1 MTNASPPAPSAS
13 AGPVGTAPASAASA
27 SSERFRDVVAGVVFV
42 GFGGAF
48 AVGALGYDLGTT
60 LEPGPGYY
68 PLALG
73 GLLTVLGLAVVVK
86 GLLGRGQQ
94 ALDSPV
100 AGPVP
105 TGPATGRPVSSD
117 TVPGAPVPGEPRPGG
132 GDTPSASATDAGTTI
147 DTEDLDD
154 ARGRVPWVAA
164 VLVIGA
170 IIGFAFS
177 VRTLGLV
184 PAVFGC
190 AFVSALAGYRW
201 RVHAALAVAAVLTA
215 LCYLIFV
222 LLLQLRIPEFGTLF
236 TG

>member
-1 MTNASPPAPSAS
+1 MTNASSSAPPAPADPGGDTSAS
-13 AGPVGTAPASAASA
+13 AGSA

-48 AVGALGYDLGTT
+48 AVGALGYDIGTT

-68 PLALG
+68 PMVLGVLLA
-73 GLLTVLGLAVVVK
+73 VLGLAVVVN
-86 GLLGRGQQ
+86 GLLRRGHD
-94 ALDSPV
+94 APDEVNSP
-100 AGPVP
+100 AGPDAAEP
-105 TGPATGRPVSSD
+105 DAAGEADDLQD
-117 TVPGAPVPGEPRPGG
+117 T
-132 GDTPSASATDAGTTI
+132 
-147 DTEDLDD
+147 
-154 ARGRVPWVAA
+154 RGRVPWIAA
-164 VLVIGA
+164 VLIIGA
-170 IIGFAFS
+170 IVGFAFA

-190 AFVSALAGYRW
+190 AFVAALAGYRR

-215 LCYLIFV
+215 ICYVIFV

>member
-1 MTNASPPAPSAS
+1 MTNASPPAPSA
-13 AGPVGTAPASAASA
+13 AGPVGTAPASASSA
-27 SSERFRDVVAGVVFV
+27 SSERFRDVVAGVVFA

-100 AGPVP
+100 A
-105 TGPATGRPVSSD
+105 SD
-117 TVPGAPVPGEPRPGG
+117 AVPGAPLPGQPQLGG
-132 GDTPSASATDAGTTI
+132 GDTPPASATDTATTI
-147 DTEDLDD
+147 DTDDLDD

-215 LCYLIFV
+215 ICYLIFV